1 MVEDSPNILFRLIH
15 TGSLTVSP
23 TPQFTTSGDLLAR
36 NPHASLTSNTFN
48 DHLRWRPI
56 NGPLVSFCTI
66 KKAQRYLRYLRRQR
80 VQNITLIAIHKSAFP
95 RVTNAY
101 KWALEHRFKHPEDYH
116 GEFLVEGGGYAGED
130 YKLLTVMPLPTEGVT
145 RLLRQDEYAD
155 DIYRYGGV
163 YDEVKLNELMRA
175 FAQLEVEYL

>member
-1 MVEDSPNILFRLIH
+1 M
-15 TGSLTVSP
+15 
-23 TPQFTTSGDLLAR
+23 
-36 NPHASLTSNTFN
+36 
-48 DHLRWRPI
+48 
-56 NGPLVSFCTI
+56 
-66 KKAQRYLRYLRRQR
+66 
-80 VQNITLIAIHKSAFP
+80 
-95 RVTNAY
+95 
-101 KWALEHRFKHPEDYH
+101 
-116 GEFLVEGGGYAGED
+116 EGGGYAGED